1 VTVITFIL
9 VWLVIGLFMG
19 VLASAVAHAR
29 HGLLFDSLLGLTGAV
44 AAGLVFG
51 AVLGYRAQDLITN
64 SVIASL
70 GAGSLLVLAR
80 LADRPRHGFR

>member
-1 VTVITFIL
+1 MIAFIL
-9 VWLVIGLFMG
+9 VWLVTGLFMG
-19 VLASAVAHAR
+19 ILASAVAHAR

-51 AVLGYRAQDLITN
+51 VVLGYRAEALITQ
-64 SVIASL
+64 SLIACF
-70 GAGSLLVLAR
+70 GAGFLLVLAR

>member
-1 VTVITFIL
+1 
-9 VWLVIGLFMG
+9 MG

-51 AVLGYRAQDLITN
+51 ALLGYRAQELITN

-70 GAGSLLVLAR
+70 GAGGKFSGNGTFKGPSKAC
-80 LADRPRHGFR
+80 PPGGTN